1 MTPPTP
7 CQEKRDTMGGPLLDV
22 GLGMLGAVILLVGL
36 KGPPHCIPLQAR
48 KREILHV
55 CVLGKEGGN

>member
-1 MTPPTP
+1 M
-7 CQEKRDTMGGPLLDV
+7 LDV